1 MRSPGKRA
9 AVPRLHFRT
18 SSTAT
23 VRGYAARPLATTTVA
38 NPPWA
43 ELVQLVPIVTL
54 ALPFIIAGKIDFERA
69 GTALLL
75 AALLT
80 LPVSAFVLAKGC
92 VLNPILVGTALW
104 LWLAA
109 VAFRAPLPGL
119 VAVLSDAQGAG
130 LFAGVLA
137 IGLVSTFAS
146 PQGFV
151 GCRHPNRAWLARA
164 SLLLLLLST
173 LALGWSWAFRQN
185 IRLGGGLPFIVL
197 NVARR
202 MLVLRAPK
210 PV

>member
-1 MRSPGKRA
+1 
-9 AVPRLHFRT
+9 V
-18 SSTAT
+18 
-23 VRGYAARPLATTTVA
+23 ATTTA
-38 NPPWA
+38 PNPPWA

-54 ALPFIIAGKIDFERA
+54 ALPFILAGKIDFERA
-69 GTALLL
+69 GAALLV

-80 LPVSAFVLAKGC
+80 LPASAFVLAKGW

-109 VAFRAPLPGL
+109 AAFRAPLPRI
-119 VAVLSDAQGAG
+119 VALLSDAQGAG

-137 IGLVSTFAS
+137 VGVVTTVAS
-146 PQGFV
+146 PHGFV
-151 GCRHPNRAWLARA
+151 GCRHPNRAWLLRA
-164 SLLLLLLST
+164 SLLLLALSALT
-173 LALGWSWAFRQN
+173 LGWSWVFRQN

-210 PV
+210 PA

>member
-1 MRSPGKRA
+1 
-9 AVPRLHFRT
+9 V
-18 SSTAT
+18 
-23 VRGYAARPLATTTVA
+23 ATTA
-38 NPPWA
+38 APNPPWA

-54 ALPFIIAGKIDFERA
+54 ALPFIVAGKIDFERA
-69 GTALLL
+69 GTALLV

-80 LPVSAFVLAKGC
+80 VPASALVLAKGR

-109 VAFRAPLPGL
+109 AAFRAPAPGV

-130 LFAGVLA
+130 LFGGVLA
-137 IGLVSTFAS
+137 VGLVSTFAS

-151 GCRHPNRAWLARA
+151 GCRHPDRAWLLRA
-164 SLLLLLLST
+164 SLFL
-173 LALGWSWAFRQN
+173 LALSAVALAWSWVFRQN

-210 PV
+210 PA